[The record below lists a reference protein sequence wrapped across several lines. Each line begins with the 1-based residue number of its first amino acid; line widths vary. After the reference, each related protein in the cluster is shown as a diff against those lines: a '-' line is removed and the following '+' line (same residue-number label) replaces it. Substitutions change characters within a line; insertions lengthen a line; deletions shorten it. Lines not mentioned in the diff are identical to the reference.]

1 MAKKRAKIVG
11 EVTYSAGDGASQRI
25 PPGPC
30 EVEATSLDVTI
41 SWMEGEVAG
50 VAALPVDTYTTYL
63 TEGRIVLEG

>member
-11 EVTYSAGDGASQRI
+11 EVAYSVGDGPSQRI
-25 PPGPC
+25 PAGPC
-30 EVEATSLDVTI
+30 EVDATSLDATI
-41 SWMEGEVAG
+41 TWMDGDVAA